1 MLGARK
7 NAAKNSNFFPLLAY
21 RNGGMYR
28 KHQFNVQNKR
38 IALYFG
44 LAASSKQFR
53 GCRSFSPISRF
64 SPPPFSLSLSLS
76 TLLHSQASVYNMCIE
91 QIPQIALSHCC
102 CPVVRVLAPAVAADR
117 IVAYLKGSPFSQ
129 AENREIRQDTMPI
142 IVSQFDQ
149 GRRTRNREKE
159 REKERERTR
168 APVTSSD
175 QVCFLLFFFIRQ
187 VFKRTHF
194 HFQDE
199 HVIFANT

>member
-1 MLGARK
+1 MSKTRELLSISGSRQVVNNSADAAR
-7 NAAKNSNFFPLLAY
+7 SPQSLA
-21 RNGGMYR
+21 
-28 KHQFNVQNKR
+28 
-38 IALYFG
+38 
-44 LAASSKQFR
+44 
-53 GCRSFSPISRF
+53 
-64 SPPPFSLSLSLS
+64 SPPPPLSLSLSFSLSLS

-159 REKERERTR
+159 REKERERMR

-175 QVCFLLFFFIRQ
+175 QVCFLLSFLSDKYLNGRIFISKMNNLCKYLTKI
-187 VFKRTHF
+187 VF
-194 HFQDE
+194 
-199 HVIFANT
+199 